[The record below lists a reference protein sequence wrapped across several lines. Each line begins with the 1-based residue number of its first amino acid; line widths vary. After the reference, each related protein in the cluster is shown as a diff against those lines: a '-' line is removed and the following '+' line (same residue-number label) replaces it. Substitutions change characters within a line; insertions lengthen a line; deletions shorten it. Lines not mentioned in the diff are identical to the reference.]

1 MLILGIETSCDET
14 GLALYDSER
23 GLIDHVLHSQTDIH
37 KDYGGVVPE
46 LASRDHIRKISP
58 LTKMILANNQKKLA
72 DLDGIAYTSG
82 PGLMGALLIGA
93 TFAKTLALSLQIPS
107 LSINHM
113 EAHLLAPMM
122 EKKPPPF
129 PFIALLVSG
138 GHTQIVN
145 VKALGEYELM
155 GESVDDAAGE
165 AFDKTAKIL
174 GLGYPGGPQ
183 IAAAASAAR
192 QKISSGAPARFRFP
206 RPMTDRPGLNLSFS
220 GLKTF
225 AQNTVRECGTLSE
238 TDIED
243 ISLAFEDAV
252 VDTLK
257 IKCDRAL
264 KKTGIDHL
272 VIAGGVSANQHLR
285 KYLESELSA
294 TIYYASPEFCTD
306 NGAMIAHA
314 GALRMSGQKQ
324 EHDLSLEIKTTP
336 RWNIEALKNFTEN
349 I

>member
-1 MLILGIETSCDET
+1 
-14 GLALYDSER
+14 
-23 GLIDHVLHSQTDIH
+23 
-37 KDYGGVVPE
+37 
-46 LASRDHIRKISP
+46 
-58 LTKMILANNQKKLA
+58 
-72 DLDGIAYTSG
+72 
-82 PGLMGALLIGA
+82 
-93 TFAKTLALSLQIPS
+93 
-107 LSINHM
+107 
-113 EAHLLAPMM
+113 MM

-174 GLGYPGGPQ
+174 GLGYPGGPE
-183 IAAAASAAR
+183 IASAASAAR
-192 QKISSGAPARFRFP
+192 QKLSSGAPARFRFP

-225 AQNTVRECGTLSE
+225 AQNTIKECGTLSE
-238 TDIED
+238 KDIED

-257 IKCDRAL
+257 IKCERAL

-349 I
+349 V